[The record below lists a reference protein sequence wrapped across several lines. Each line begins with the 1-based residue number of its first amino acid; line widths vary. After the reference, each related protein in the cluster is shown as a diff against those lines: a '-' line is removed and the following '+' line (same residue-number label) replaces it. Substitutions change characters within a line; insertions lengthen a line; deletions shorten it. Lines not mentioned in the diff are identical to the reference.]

1 MKTAMTS
8 SPPIAFVFVDAGIEP
23 HLAGLLRVIERLL
36 PLRLGGA
43 STMPPVARIVTSREG
58 AAPSDIPTL
67 LLPSCDD
74 GGECHQVGRI
84 RFADDPH
91 VPWPF
96 RGRTLDMKVDVDMS
110 MQQSLRAMPGI
121 VLATDGAGAPL
132 WSLGSTGTSPLH
144 STAIKLPLVDA
155 DADVGLA
162 VGNERFVPAL
172 PLFDFLR
179 GVAGTKAFRDPVL
192 RASYI
197 IDDPNLH
204 WPTYG
209 YADYRDIADSARR
222 HRYHVAFATIP
233 LDGWWVH
240 PPTADI
246 FRENP
251 GTLSL
256 LVHGNN
262 HARQELAQDF
272 SARQCAALLR
282 QAVARIQL
290 LEAKARLSVSRVM
303 VPPHG
308 ACSARMLSELP
319 RAGFE
324 SACISAGS
332 LRAHN
337 PGQEWTR
344 SLGIASTE
352 QVEDC
357 PVLPRWAFV
366 GTTDAILLT
375 AAYLGQ
381 PLVLRGHHQDLKTGL
396 HVMERFAGIINALG
410 DVHWGSLTSLS
421 RRGYRHRIDD
431 STLVVEPISHR
442 IDVEIPSGVEALRL
456 IAGASRWTAD
466 GAPGVADGNDLV
478 MPAIPGRTISLTRL
492 APHHAPR
499 SGEAEFPVSTRL
511 ILRRL
516 LTETR
521 DRLRVE

>member
-1 MKTAMTS
+1 MT
-8 SPPIAFVFVDAGIEP
+8 PLDHIGWVFIDADVERHVAALLPI
-23 HLAGLLRVIERLL
+23 IERLL
-36 PLRLGGA
+36 PLRLGGS
-43 STMPPVARIVTSREG
+43 STRAPVARIVTSTT
-58 AAPSDIPTL
+58 ATPPPDMPTL
-67 LLPSCDD
+67 VLPPLD
-74 GGECHQVGRI
+74 ECRASHSIGRI

-96 RGRTLDMKVDVDMS
+96 RGRSLDVQVDIDTS
-110 MQQSLRAMPGI
+110 TQQSLRDVRGA
-121 VLATDGAGAPL
+121 VLATDDAGVAL
-132 WSLGSTGTSPLH
+132 WSVEPAGSSALH
-144 STAIKLPLVDA
+144 RSAMKTPHAPAESDA
-155 DADVGLA
+155 GVA
-162 VGNERFVPAL
+162 VGNERFVPVL
-172 PLFDFLR
+172 PLFNFLR
-179 GVAGTKAFRDPVL
+179 AAAGDKAFRNPAL

-246 FRENP
+246 FRASP
-251 GTLSL
+251 DVLSL
-256 LVHGNN
+256 LIHGNN
-262 HARQELAQDF
+262 HARQELAQDLPP
-272 SARQCAALLR
+272 RECAALLR
-282 QAVARIQL
+282 QAIARIEL
-290 LEAKARLSVSRVM
+290 LEAKARLPVSRVM

-308 ACSARMLSELP
+308 ACSARMLAELP
-319 RAGFE
+319 RQGFE

-344 SLGIASTE
+344 SLGIAPSE
-352 QVEDC
+352 RVEDC
-357 PVLPRWAFV
+357 PVLPRWAFA

-396 HVMERFAGIINALG
+396 DVMERFANTINALG
-410 DVHWGSLTSLS
+410 DVRWGSLTDLS
-421 RRGYRHRIDD
+421 RRNYRFRVDG
-431 STLVVEPISHR
+431 STIVVAPIGNR
-442 IDVEIPSGVEALRL
+442 VEVEIPAGVDTLRL
-456 IAGASRWTAD
+456 PGGASAWTAD
-466 GAPGVADGNDLV
+466 CVGTPRESGEGDLV
-478 MPAIPGRTISLTRL
+478 VPVTAGCAITLTRL
-492 APHHAPR
+492 MQRPMAAPPDPV
-499 SGEAEFPVSTRL
+499 FPTSTRL
-511 ILRRL
+511 IVRRL

>member
-1 MKTAMTS
+1 MKTPTTS
-8 SPPIAFVFVDAGIEP
+8 TSPRASVFIDAGIEP
-23 HLAGLLRVIERLL
+23 QLAGLLRVVERLL
-36 PLRLGGA
+36 PLRLGGP
-43 STMPPVARIVTSREG
+43 STSPPVARIVTSLDA

-74 GGECHQVGRI
+74 GGGCHQVGRI
-84 RFADDPH
+84 RFEDDPN

-96 RGRTLDMKVDVDMS
+96 RGRTLNVKVDVDIS

-132 WSLGSTGTSPLH
+132 WRLGSTGTSALH
-144 STAIKLPLVDA
+144 GTAIKPPYVPV

-172 PLFDFLR
+172 ALFDFLR
-179 GVAGTKAFRDPVL
+179 GVAGANAFRDPLL

-222 HRYHVAFATIP
+222 HHYHVAFATIP

-246 FRENP
+246 FRANP
-251 GTLSL
+251 STLSL

-262 HARQELAQDF
+262 HARQELAQDL
-272 SARQCAALLR
+272 SARECAALLR
-282 QAVARIQL
+282 QAVARIEL

-319 RAGFE
+319 SAGFE

-337 PGQEWTR
+337 QGAQWTR

-352 QVEDC
+352 HVEDC

-381 PLVLRGHHQDLKTGL
+381 PLVLRGHHLDLKTGL
-396 HVMERFAGIINALG
+396 HVMERFADTINALG
-410 DVHWGSLTSLS
+410 HVHWGSLTSLS
-421 RRGYRHRIDD
+421 RRSYRHRLIG

-456 IAGASRWTAD
+456 LAGAARWTAD
-466 GAPGVADGNDLV
+466 GAPGVVDGNDLV
-478 MPAIPGRTISLTRL
+478 VPAIPGRTIALRRL
-492 APHHAPR
+492 AKHDAPH
-499 SGEAEFPVSTRL
+499 SGEAGFPVSTRL